1 MGEHILFEVTAENN
15 VEIDVEKQGHI
26 ILVFF
31 RGGEEFHRLPRGKSV
46 KYEKTTFCPKKN
58 KNHYFSKSGTPLP
71 PPQMTSL

>member
-31 RGGEEFHRLPRGKSV
+31 RGGGRISP
-46 KYEKTTFCPKKN
+46 
-58 KNHYFSKSGTPLP
+58 
-71 PPQMTSL
+71 TS